1 MAKRKTKKP
10 AKKKAA
16 PVELAEYCGILD
28 TMGLDSFAPYDN
40 RTASMMHLR
49 AQFNPQRRA
58 SLFIASIRS
67 DIDVIKH
74 VKELKDAWDRWTY
87 IQLVA
92 DEVKCEPKD
101 AKTIKNMKKLAD
113 SMIECTGSA
122 LGC

>member
-10 AKKKAA
+10 VKKE
-16 PVELAEYCGILD
+16 PVPRLTEYCGILD
-28 TMGLDSFAPYDN
+28 TMGLDSFALYDK

-49 AQFNPQRRA
+49 AEFNPHRHA
-58 SLFIASIRS
+58 CLFIASIRS
-67 DIDVIKH
+67 DIDVLKH